1 MNGRDTRT
9 SETLP
14 PLSTADSGL
23 DGTDTRLDRPDHRIS
38 PTGTRGSTATGT
50 FAEGEETLP
59 DRDAEERVHHRGSFA
74 TGQEVNPEENAERR
88 LHARGGFAVGEETT
102 PEEDAEERSHP
113 GTFADTE
120 PSI

>member
-1 MNGRDTRT
+1 MNERDART

-14 PLSTADSGL
+14 PLSTAGHD
-23 DGTDTRLDRPDHRIS
+23 LDRKDTSLDRTDRRIS
-38 PTGTRGSTATGT
+38 PTEAQGSMATGT

-59 DRDAEERVHHRGSFA
+59 DRDAEDRVHHRGSFA
-74 TGQEVNPEENAERR
+74 TGQEEHPEENAERR

-102 PEEDAEERSHP
+102 PEEDAEDRSHP